1 MKKIISLIMFLSL
14 FCCIGIFA
22 DDKIQ
27 NKENNE
33 EMSKEEM
40 EQAEKYVEQ
49 MTSFVETFMNSF
61 KNFVSQDEKQE
72 NINQDEK
79 KLSGITLYPKK
90 KEGEILATGE
100 LRIFQVLKPNIAL
113 VKSGTFPNEVLMLL
127 LGEDDDLYYDNQKIN
142 MPKEKS
148 AKQVGIYQY
157 NTKSGELKT
166 IPAVK
171 IK

>member
-1 MKKIISLIMFLSL
+1 MFLSL
-14 FCCIGIFA
+14 FCCAGVFA
-22 DDKIQ
+22 EDKVQ
-27 NKENNE
+27 NKEE
-33 EMSKEEM
+33 ELNKKDI

-49 MTSFVETFMNSF
+49 MTSFAATFMNSF
-61 KNFVSQDEKQE
+61 KNFFDQDEKQE
-72 NINQDEK
+72 IVNKDEK
-79 KLSGITLYPKK
+79 KLSGITLFPKK

-100 LRIFQVLKPNIAL
+100 LRIFQVLKPNVAL
-113 VKSGTFPNEVLMLL
+113 VKSGIFPNEILMLL
-127 LGEDDDLYYDNQKIN
+127 IGEDDDLYYDNQKMNI
-142 MPKEKS
+142 PEGKS

>member
-14 FCCIGIFA
+14 FCCVGAFA
-22 DDKIQ
+22 EDKVQ
-27 NKENNE
+27 NKDE
-33 EMSKEEM
+33 EINKEEM
-40 EQAEKYVEQ
+40 EKAEKYVEQ
-49 MTSFVETFMNSF
+49 MTSFAATFMNSF
-61 KNFVSQDEKQE
+61 KNFFDQDEKQE
-72 NINQDEK
+72 IVNKDEK

-113 VKSGTFPNEVLMLL
+113 VKSGTFPNEILMLL
-127 LGEDDDLYYDNQKIN
+127 IGEDDDLYYDNQKIS